1 MLLSIEGS
9 TETDYYCC
17 EKIED
22 NFYEEINKLKVTE
35 NLCLHNC
42 FQCFRKT
49 ARLTYSKGSLKEQ

>member
-9 TETDYYCC
+9 TEKDYCCC

-35 NLCLHNC
+35 T
-42 FQCFRKT
+42 FVSIIVFSVSG
-49 ARLTYSKGSLKEQ
+49 RLILWKYILKEQ